1 MYRFL
6 YVLATLFTFVGS
18 QSLQAQ
24 QLPPLLALRPY
35 PKAAFQHSSECSV
48 HTSDLIVVPDNA
60 DSTTTRAARY
70 LQRLLAPYIYG
81 RVPPEVMTISQFRG
95 LGSGTGMSRIMIGV
109 KDSYPEL
116 MQSMAALMPAG
127 ETYPGSGG
135 YVLDVTN
142 HGITLVGVDPDGL
155 FSGVATIGQLTYP
168 GALVARV
175 MGVHIRDYPDYP
187 IRWAF
192 SQHNL
197 RGAGAITNLKRI
209 IDTMAYYKLNGLQQ
223 NDFKYNVLESQPAY
237 YFDSVRAFKAAADAG
252 NVEIIP
258 GTANIGYSEGILWHD
273 PNLAEGLPAHALY
286 VVEADTGRII
296 PDPRVALP
304 NGSFE
309 SVGGN
314 GKFTGWSFYDDA
326 AVPDNTVAH
335 GGSASARCTNFTQ
348 GNPSGN
354 CRFNRKVDCEPY
366 RAYVMSAWVRTQ
378 NFRADE
384 VRLLALGV
392 DAQNNT
398 HSLTFTAFNIPV
410 TTSGWTRVEVTF
422 NTLAYSSVLLYCGVW
437 GGQAG
442 TIWWDDFEIRDAGLT
457 NVLRRSGT
465 PFVVRHAS
473 GGAALSEELDYFP
486 VVDSVMLRSNGS
498 YGPYHAPPR
507 FRRRANGAVHNG
519 DTLSISYYHPVT
531 TVADEN
537 GNGQVMVC
545 VSEPALYTVL
555 RAQMQGVVDLYA
567 PKSIMLGHDEIRV
580 MNHDSACRTRDLSP
594 AALLADNLTQ
604 CNNIA
609 GAVAPGA
616 RTFVWSDMFDSLH
629 NAVPDYYLVNGDL
642 TGSWETIPRTVGI
655 VNWNFGRRDA
665 SLQAFARKGFKQ
677 IASPYYDTRNTEN
690 IREWRRSID
699 DAPGTLGMM
708 YTTWSGDYDFL
719 KPFAYYAW
727 GTGPYVIFEPLDSAA
742 VLKDSACFRATVL
755 PDPYDPTDSIESVSL
770 VLQRDDLSDPNDDPL
785 PFVLELHRE
794 SGNVFVGCMRLA
806 LGPNYELRYQI
817 TARDS
822 HGRVRRSE
830 TYRIT
835 KQAADV
841 PRDATVHAASITMR
855 AVPAIASESTTLR
868 FTLPASGRWTL
879 SVVDLLGRTV
889 GQFEGEDGAG
899 ECRTTIDV
907 VSLPTG
913 IYHCVLRSG
922 TASGMATVHVVR

>member
-1 MYRFL
+1 MRTHGTL
-6 YVLATLFTFVGS
+6 VTVLALLVAVVPLCAQTTGVYALF
-18 QSLQAQ
+18 
-24 QLPPLLALRPY
+24 PY
-35 PKAAFQHSSECSV
+35 PKAAFARA
-48 HTSDLIVVPDNA
+48 SDFGAYVGTQIVVPADA
-60 DSTTTRAARY
+60 DSTTMRAARY
-70 LQRLLAPYIYG
+70 VQRAFAERFPVGALRIVTPNAFDRAAGPA
-81 RVPPEVMTISQFRG
+81 
-95 LGSGTGMSRIMIGV
+95 IMIGV

-116 MQSMAALMPAG
+116 MTRMAARMPGG
-127 ETYPGSGG
+127 EEYPPEEG
-135 YVLDVTN
+135 YVLDVDANGVVLVGTDASGVFN
-142 HGITLVGVDPDGL
+142 GATTLVQLMGPGDASVR
-155 FSGVATIGQLTYP
+155 IG
-168 GALVARV
+168 GAHV
-175 MGVHIRDYPDYP
+175 RDYPDYP

-197 RGAGAITNLKRI
+197 RGTGAITNLKRI
-209 IDTMAYYKLNGLQQ
+209 IDTMAYYKLNGIQQ
-223 NDFKYNVLESQPAY
+223 NDFKYNILESQPAY
-237 YFDSVRAFKAAADAG
+237 YFDSVRAFRAAADAG

-296 PDPRVALP
+296 PDPRVTLP

-309 SVGGN
+309 SIGGN
-314 GKFTGWSFYDDA
+314 GRFTGWSFYDDA
-326 AVPDNTVAH
+326 AVPDHTVAH

-354 CRFNRKVDCEPY
+354 CRFNRKVDCQPY
-366 RAYVMSAWVRTQ
+366 RVYVMSAWVRTQ

-392 DAQNNT
+392 DGGNNT
-398 HSLTFTAFNIPV
+398 HALTFTAFNIPA
-410 TTSGWTRVEVTF
+410 TTPGWTRVEVTF

-457 NVLRRSGT
+457 NVLRRGGT
-465 PFVVRHAS
+465 PLGVRHAA
-473 GGAALSEELDYFP
+473 GGAVLSEELDYLP

-498 YGPYHAPPR
+498 YGPYHAPPM
-507 FRRRANGAVHNG
+507 FRRRANGAIHNG
-519 DTLSISYYHPVT
+519 DTLSVSYYHPVT
-531 TVADEN
+531 TVADQN
-537 GNGQVMVC
+537 GIGQVMVC

-555 RAQMQGVVDLYA
+555 RTQMQGVADLYA
-567 PKSIMLGHDEIRV
+567 PKSILLGHDEIRV
-580 MNHDSACRTRDLSP
+580 MNHDSACRRRNLSP

-609 GAVAPGA
+609 HAVAPDA

-629 NAVPDYYLVNGDL
+629 NAVPDYYLVDGDL
-642 TGSWETIPRTVGI
+642 TGSWETIPRTIGI

-665 SLQAFARKGFKQ
+665 SLQAFSQKGFRQ
-677 IASPYYDTRNTEN
+677 IAAPYYDTRSTEN

-699 DAPGTLGMM
+699 NAPGTLGMM

-742 VLKDSACFRATVL
+742 ILKDSVCFRATVL
-755 PDPYDPTDSIESVSL
+755 PDPYDPTDSIEL
-770 VLQRDDLSDPNDDPL
+770 VAMGLQRDDLSDPADDPI
-785 PFVLELHRE
+785 PQYLELVRE
-794 SGNVFVGCMRLA
+794 SGNVFVGCTPLG

-817 TARDS
+817 AARDA
-822 HGRVRRSE
+822 HGRVRQSG

-835 KQAADV
+835 RAAAGV
-841 PRDATVHAASITMR
+841 PHSATAHTAAIAMHT
-855 AVPAIASESTTLR
+855 VPAVASASTTLR
-868 FTLPASGRWTL
+868 FTLPASGRWAV

-889 GQFEGEDGAG
+889 RQFEGEDAAG

-907 VSLPTG
+907 ASLPTG
-913 IYHCVLRSG
+913 VYHCVLRSG
-922 TASGMATVHVVR
+922 TAAGTTAIHVVR